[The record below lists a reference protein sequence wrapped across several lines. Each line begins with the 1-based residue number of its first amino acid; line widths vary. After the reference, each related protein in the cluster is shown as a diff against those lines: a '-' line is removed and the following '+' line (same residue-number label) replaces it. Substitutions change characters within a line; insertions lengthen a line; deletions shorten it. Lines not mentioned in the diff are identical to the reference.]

1 MEDHSLCK
9 NWKGNCHNI
18 DTPLPKKKEL
28 LRRFEKLSQ
37 TEKQGLIDSIYRRGC
52 CTKEATEAFETILS
66 LFKWKNGE
74 VIPNQAHQ
82 NDSDDYEEE
91 EEEDEESDEEN
102 EIWDKCDKRKL
113 VIDKRDDKI
122 LNEKLL
128 GLFKA
133 IYTKDPELKNI
144 SNDAF
149 QWMTEKKIT
158 GNICPHIK
166 RAIQECLK
174 IKKEEINKL
183 WIHDLTETVNG
194 EKQLKIVKDNVE
206 AYVKL
211 INELIS
217 AYELYNNSIGTVVE
231 VWKPMLNNAS
241 TLDKTFHLL
250 IMTEFVESIWGDRNI
265 KVVIEEIFQ
274 NKDYLV
280 DYEKEITQMTIINEK
295 LGVISQ
301 SIQMKTDTSS
311 KSDSGTHSPWG
322 EGKSCQHSGCNCWSK
337 SK

>member
-1 MEDHSLCK
+1 
-9 NWKGNCHNI
+9 
-18 DTPLPKKKEL
+18 
-28 LRRFEKLSQ
+28 
-37 TEKQGLIDSIYRRGC
+37 
-52 CTKEATEAFETILS
+52 
-66 LFKWKNGE
+66 
-74 VIPNQAHQ
+74 
-82 NDSDDYEEE
+82 
-91 EEEDEESDEEN
+91 
-102 EIWDKCDKRKL
+102 
-113 VIDKRDDKI
+113 
-122 LNEKLL
+122 
-128 GLFKA
+128 
-133 IYTKDPELKNI
+133 
-144 SNDAF
+144 
-149 QWMTEKKIT
+149 MTEKKIT

-194 EKQLKIVKDNVE
+194 KKQLKIVKDNVE

-280 DYEKEITQMTIINEK
+280 DYEKEITQMTIIKEK

-311 KSDSGTHSPWG
+311 KSDSGTHSP
-322 EGKSCQHSGCNCWSK
+322 
-337 SK
+337 